1 MIIPHGRIKSG
12 KDRDE
17 KVQEILDVCLSSKRD
32 RDQLYQKR
40 KRYFMF
46 GTSDY
51 SVEVKYNRL
60 QAHTD
65 LVSSFLYAAD
75 HCRFNISAPR
85 NSPDDIVAQ
94 FTGLE
99 DVWNDEFRDLGL
111 AYQYTEAVL
120 WSLIYDSMFIKLGW
134 NTARSEL
141 IGKLFSPSDFSV
153 YDELEPDL
161 DLQEAFVHSYSLNW
175 DNAVQRLM
183 RAGKKAFIKQL
194 ARRPG
199 NYTDNMPAIL
209 QNMIINSTGGPNL
222 MGAMTGRVNMDYEPR
237 ATYELNSENP
247 MVRFHELWAWDDTC
261 EDYAIF
267 TMADG
272 VDGVLSDSR
281 ETVAA
286 LAKASDPSARARFE
300 GKSNIFLEDEHP
312 FIHVKPYGLYDFFW
326 GEAHVDRL
334 IPLQIWTNERL
345 AQIADILERQV
356 DPAKV
361 FSGFMGLTDEKAN
374 ALGGPNTWVLDMV
387 PGAKVEELKP
397 PMPEDLFVE
406 FNQIGAIFLEASG
419 LTETVTGQGTQGVRA
434 KGHAKQ
440 LAMTGSGRIKKVAVG
455 LEQSLSKLGDVG
467 IKLLQK
473 NSATRFKTDAGQE
486 MIAALMAVDQI
497 KIRVAGHSHSP
508 LFADESKEQAAALFK
523 AQSIDREMLIRMLN
537 PPNAD
542 NMIHALRKRVKA
554 EQEAAKAKQAAGIKE
569 KEGHG
574 KAA

>member
-1 MIIPHGRIKSG
+1 VIIPLGRINKG

-17 KVQEILDVCLSSKRD
+17 QVQTILDICLASKRD

-65 LVSSFLYAAD
+65 LVSSFLYAPD
-75 HCRFNISAPR
+75 HCRYNISAPR
-85 NSPDDIVAQ
+85 NSSDEIVAQ

-99 DVWNDEFRDLGL
+99 DEWNEVFRDSGL
-111 AYQYTEAVL
+111 AYMYAEGVL

-134 NTARSEL
+134 NTARSDL
-141 IGKLFSPSDFSV
+141 IGKLFSPSDFAV
-153 YDELEPDL
+153 YDESEPDL
-161 DLQEAFVHSYSLNW
+161 DSQEAFVHSYSLNW
-175 DNAVQRLM
+175 DNAVQRLL
-183 RAGKKAFIKQL
+183 RAGKKAYIKQL

-199 NYTDNMPAIL
+199 NYTDDMPAVL
-209 QNMIINSTGGPNL
+209 ANLIINSTGGPNL
-222 MGAMTGRVNMDYEPR
+222 MGAMTGRANMDYEPR
-237 ATYELNSENP
+237 AVYEPNSDNP
-247 MVRFHELWAWDDTC
+247 MVRFHELWVWDDIS

-286 LAKASDPSARARFE
+286 LAKASDPLARARFE
-300 GKSNIFLEDEHP
+300 GKSNIFIEDEHP
-312 FIHVKPYGLYDFFW
+312 FIHIKPYGLYNFFW

-361 FSGFMGLTDEKAN
+361 FSGFMGLTDEKAD
-374 ALGGPNTWVLDMV
+374 ALGGPNTWVYDMV
-387 PGAKVEELKP
+387 PGAKVDELKP

-406 FNQIGAIFLEASG
+406 FNQIGQIFLEASG

-473 NSATRFKTDAGQE
+473 NSSERFKTDAGQE
-486 MIAALMAVDQI
+486 MVPALMAMDRL

-523 AQSIDREMLIRMLN
+523 AQAIDREMLIRMLN

-554 EQEAAKAKQAAGIKE
+554 EQEAQKAKLAAGIKE
-569 KEGHG
+569 KEGH
-574 KAA
+574 KSAA